1 MSLATEIPIV
11 PITNGAS
18 AITLGK
24 VLKASSG
31 TCVVTA
37 AATDAALGVCTED
50 CAAGGLASVAPA
62 GSGAIVFVEVSASGI
77 AIGDNLAPV
86 ASGQCNKTTTSTH
99 KVFAVALEASTAAG
113 QLIKAVLSPGYYT
126 LP

>member
-1 MSLATEIPIV
+1 MALAQQTPIV

-18 AITLGK
+18 ALTLGTI
-24 VLKASSG
+24 VKASSG

-37 AATDAALGVCTED
+37 AATDAALGVITED
-50 CAAGGLASVAPA
+50 VAANGVASVAPA
-62 GSGAIVFVEVSASGI
+62 GSGAIVLVQASASGI

-86 ASGQCNKTTTSTH
+86 ASGKCNKSTTSTH
-99 KVFAVALEASTAAG
+99 KVFAVALEASTAAD